1 LCQVDDDDD
10 DDGVIVVAIKVTL
23 AGRVMV
29 QLHGTAA
36 GDKQAAAEE
45 CLMWMNIISFG
56 PGRSNQTTVA
66 VQRESSP
73 AVSRALETAS
83 HR

>member
-1 LCQVDDDDD
+1 MTGGTALLCHMGDDD

-36 GDKQAAAEE
+36 GDKQAAAED
-45 CLMWMNIISFG
+45 
-56 PGRSNQTTVA
+56 R
-66 VQRESSP
+66 
-73 AVSRALETAS
+73 
-83 HR
+83 